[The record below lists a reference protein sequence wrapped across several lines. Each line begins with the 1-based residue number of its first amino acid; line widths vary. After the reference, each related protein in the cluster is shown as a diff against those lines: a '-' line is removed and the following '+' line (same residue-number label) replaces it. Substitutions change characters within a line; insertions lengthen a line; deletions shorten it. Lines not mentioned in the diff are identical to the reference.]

1 MSSEPEVLIVGAGP
15 VGLSAALVLGR
26 AGIRCLV
33 LERRGGFSRYPKANG
48 VHARTMEIFRE
59 LGVAGPIRDLT
70 AGMPEGITIA
80 WRTRL
85 NGIEFGEIAT
95 AETEDARRAF
105 GTISPER
112 LTTAGQHMF
121 EPLLAEEAGG
131 FGNVT
136 IRLDSEVV
144 GVAV

>member
-1 MSSEPEVLIVGAGP
+1 MSDEPEVLIVGAGP
-15 VGLSAALVLGR
+15 VGLSGALALGR

-59 LGVAGPIRDLT
+59 WGMAEPIRALT
-70 AGMPEGITIA
+70 AGAPEGVTIA

-85 NGIEFGEIAT
+85 NGVE
-95 AETEDARRAF
+95 F
-105 GTISPER
+105 GTISTDETDEARRQFETFSPER

-121 EPLLAEEAGG
+121 EPLLAKV
-131 FGNVT
+131 N
-136 IRLDSEVV
+136 RC
-144 GVAV
+144 